1 MAKLKRLEEYREEIE
16 QCVKCGA
23 CRAHCPVFGAEK
35 HEGRVA
41 RGKVALAASL
51 LEGKIDLEEKV
62 LEDFSQCLLCGSC
75 CAQCPNKVPTEEIVA
90 AARRRIA
97 EERGLSS
104 FGQTVAAVL
113 GRPRLMN
120 VLAKTGGAL
129 SGLLFKKL
137 PENSGLRLR
146 FPAPWLEA
154 GRTLP
159 PVTARP
165 FRERV
170 PEVIEGK
177 PGMPTV
183 AFFTGCGINYMYPA
197 VGEALL
203 QALKFIG
210 VTVVIPKDQACCGL
224 PAVSAGAGGTVEEL
238 AAQNL
243 TALTRRP
250 VDYVVTACASC
261 NAGVGKVY
269 ADLGEEYEKL
279 AAKTKDIFVFLTEHG
294 LPEQLAA
301 LPKATQRVKVTYH
314 DPCHLRTRGI
324 TREPRQ
330 ILKSLPQVEFVEME
344 GAGTCCGLGGT
355 YSVYHY
361 DTSRKIGAKKAGWIA
376 ASGAKLVATDCPG
389 CIMQLQDSIN
399 HAGGRQRAVH
409 ILELL
414 AEALA
419 TAERA

>member
-1 MAKLKRLEEYREEIE
+1 L
-16 QCVKCGA
+16 
-23 CRAHCPVFGAEK
+23 H
-35 HEGRVA
+35 
-41 RGKVALAASL
+41 
-51 LEGKIDLEEKV
+51 
-62 LEDFSQCLLCGSC
+62 
-75 CAQCPNKVPTEEIVA
+75 
-90 AARRRIA
+90 
-97 EERGLSS
+97 
-104 FGQTVAAVL
+104 
-113 GRPRLMN
+113 
-120 VLAKTGGAL
+120 
-129 SGLLFKKL
+129 
-137 PENSGLRLR
+137 
-146 FPAPWLEA
+146 
-154 GRTLP
+154 
-159 PVTARP
+159 
-165 FRERV
+165 
-170 PEVIEGK
+170 
-177 PGMPTV
+177 
-183 AFFTGCGINYMYPA
+183 
-197 VGEALL
+197 
-203 QALKFIG
+203 
-210 VTVVIPKDQACCGL
+210 
-224 PAVSAGAGGTVEEL
+224 
-238 AAQNL
+238 
-243 TALTRRP
+243 
-250 VDYVVTACASC
+250 
-261 NAGVGKVY
+261 
-269 ADLGEEYEKL
+269 
-279 AAKTKDIFVFLTEHG
+279 IFVFLTEHG